1 MKEASQS
8 KKEELIC
15 NKTNILHPNDQNQ
28 SVEQPVKRQ
37 KVDSYDSYWQSVGP
51 MVAVVRKS
59 RLELDKE
66 AAIKMQLERL
76 EEQARLKTHKGLVF
90 KFE

>member
-1 MKEASQS
+1 
-8 KKEELIC
+8 
-15 NKTNILHPNDQNQ
+15 
-28 SVEQPVKRQ
+28 
-37 KVDSYDSYWQSVGP
+37 

-90 KFE
+90 KFEWLNAFIERKNQLYGFV

>member
-1 MKEASQS
+1 
-8 KKEELIC
+8 
-15 NKTNILHPNDQNQ
+15 
-28 SVEQPVKRQ
+28 
-37 KVDSYDSYWQSVGP
+37 

-66 AAIKMQLERL
+66 AAIKLQLERL
-76 EEQARLKTHKGLVF
+76 EEQARLKINKGLVF

>member
-1 MKEASQS
+1 
-8 KKEELIC
+8 
-15 NKTNILHPNDQNQ
+15 
-28 SVEQPVKRQ
+28 
-37 KVDSYDSYWQSVGP
+37 